1 MSQSQSAANTRRYV
15 VIHQADGIGA
25 YDFRWATSL
34 SVRIDG
40 LRFRYYHEGFRWDGN
55 TGGHHEEIRYLSP
68 AEARYHWSQDFAD
81 QHEESF
87 EEAVA
92 AARRIE

>member
-15 VIHQADGIGA
+15 EIHWSSREGQYGYKCAQG
-25 YDFRWATSL
+25 L
-34 SVRIDG
+34 SVRVDG
-40 LRFRYYHEGFRWDGN
+40 LRFRHSSSGFRWNGN
-55 TGGHHEEIRYLSP
+55 EGSVRSKVEYLSP
-68 AEARYHWSQDFAD
+68 AEARELWSLEFAD

-92 AARRIE
+92 AALRK